1 MVVNCNR
8 EAAMAAKSII
18 SAVHDDD
25 LVGFL
30 DSLGVLSEVNSG
42 EARCKFCH
50 EVISLDNLVAVFPES
65 GDIKFVCDRPGCL
78 ALLAQHR
85 SELRGLDQPQQGE
98 GDVKPRGEVARAK
111 GHGTCI

>member
-1 MVVNCNR
+1 MTT
-8 EAAMAAKSII
+8 KSII

-30 DSLGVLSEVNSG
+30 ESLGVLSDVKRG
-42 EARCKFCH
+42 EARCKFCR

-78 ALLAQHR
+78 ALLAEHR
-85 SELRGLDQPQQGE
+85 SELRGLGEQGHDE
-98 GDVKPRGEVARAK
+98 RGTEPGGEMTRAK
-111 GHGTCI
+111 GHGSYT

>member
-1 MVVNCNR
+1 MTN
-8 EAAMAAKSII
+8 KSII

-30 DSLGVLSEVNSG
+30 ESLGVLSDVKRG
-42 EARCKFCH
+42 EARCKFCR

-78 ALLAQHR
+78 ALLAEHR
-85 SELRGLDQPQQGE
+85 SELRGRDRRDHDEHDAEP
-98 GDVKPRGEVARAK
+98 PGEVARAK
-111 GHGTCI
+111 GHVTGI